1 MNIITVLLIILFIVF
16 LHIVVERTVFT
27 DLKKSYM
34 QNRQSREILELIK
47 TNNPSCEE
55 PIFNHNIQPDF
66 SGYFE

>member
-47 TNNPSCEE
+47 TNNPACEE

>member
-1 MNIITVLLIILFIVF
+1 MTVGILTIVLIIFCI
-16 LHIVVERTVFT
+16 LHIIISRNIFSHLRKNYV
-27 DLKKSYM
+27 